1 MQEISMAIKF
11 SEIITT
17 VAQLRKV
24 MGYPSHRVTDI
35 AIPKL
40 DKHCRAFIAKSPLV
54 FIASSDARGNM
65 DISPKGDPPGFV
77 QILDDNTLAI
87 PDRSG
92 NRRADTFLNILEN
105 PQVGLFF
112 LVPGK
117 GETLRMS
124 GTAII
129 VRDASLRESMAING
143 KVPNFA
149 LVVNI
154 KEAFFHCAKCMLRSK
169 IWQYDDWESIDDL
182 PSLAQT
188 MVDAANLKESV
199 EEMQE
204 LIQQDEREGLY

>member
-1 MQEISMAIKF
+1 MKTQF

-17 VAQLRKV
+17 IEQLREV

-54 FIASSDARGNM
+54 FIASSDASGNM

-77 QILDDNTLAI
+77 QILDDKTLAI
-87 PDRSG
+87 PDRPA
-92 NRRADTFLNILEN
+92 NRRADTFQNILEN

-117 GETLRMS
+117 GATLRIS

-129 VRDASLRESMAING
+129 VRDKPLRESMAING
-143 KVPNFA
+143 KIPDFA
-149 LVVNI
+149 LIVNI

-169 IWQYDDWESIDDL
+169 IWQSEQWQSTDDL

-188 MVDAANLKESV
+188 MVDAANLQESV
-199 EEMQE
+199 EEIE
-204 LIQQDEREGLY
+204 LLIKEDEREGLY

>member
-1 MQEISMAIKF
+1 MKIQF
-11 SEIITT
+11 TEIITT
-17 VAQLRKV
+17 VEQLRSV

-54 FIASSDARGNM
+54 FIASSDVSGNM

-77 QILDDNTLAI
+77 QILDDNTIAI
-87 PDRSG
+87 PDRPG
-92 NRRADTFLNILEN
+92 NRRADTFQNILEN
-105 PQVGLFF
+105 PKVGLFF

-117 GETLRMS
+117 GETLRMN

-129 VRDASLRESMAING
+129 VRDKPLRESMIINN
-143 KVPNFA
+143 KIPDFA

-154 KEAFFHCAKCMLRSK
+154 EEAFFHCAKCMLRSK
-169 IWQYDDWESIDDL
+169 IWQSEHWQSIDDL
-182 PSLAQT
+182 PSLAKT

-199 EEMQE
+199 EEIQA
-204 LIQQDEREGLY
+204 LIEQDERIGLY

>member
-1 MQEISMAIKF
+1 MTIQF

-17 VAQLRKV
+17 VAQLREV
-24 MGYPSHRVTDI
+24 MDYPSHRVTNI
-35 AIPKL
+35 TIPKL

-87 PDRSG
+87 PDRPG
-92 NRRADTFLNILEN
+92 NRRADTFQNILEN
-105 PQVGLFF
+105 AKVGLFF
-112 LVPGK
+112 LVPGR

-124 GTAII
+124 GTAMI
-129 VRDASLRESMAING
+129 VRDAPLRESMTINS
-143 KVPNFA
+143 KVPDFA

-154 KEAFFHCAKCMLRSK
+154 EEAFFHCAKCMLRSK
-169 IWQYDDWESIDDL
+169 IWQSEHWGFIDDL

-199 EEMQE
+199 EEMRV
-204 LIQQDEREGLY
+204 LIEEDERENLY

>member
-1 MQEISMAIKF
+1 MKTQF

-17 VAQLRKV
+17 VEQLREV

-54 FIASSDARGNM
+54 FIASSDASGNM

-77 QILDDNTLAI
+77 QILDDNTIAI
-87 PDRSG
+87 PDRPR
-92 NRRADTFLNILEN
+92 NRRADTFQNILEN
-105 PQVGLFF
+105 PKVGLFF

-117 GETLRMS
+117 GETLRIS
-124 GTAII
+124 GSAII
-129 VRDASLRESMAING
+129 VRDAPLRESMAINN
-143 KVPNFA
+143 KIPDFA

-169 IWQYDDWESIDDL
+169 IWQSEHWRSIDDL
-182 PSLAQT
+182 PSLT
-188 MVDAANLKESV
+188 LRMVDAANLKESV
-199 EEMQE
+199 EEMQS
-204 LIQQDEREGLY
+204 LIEQDQRFGLY

>member
-1 MQEISMAIKF
+1 MKTQF

-17 VAQLRKV
+17 IEQLREV

-54 FIASSDARGNM
+54 FIASSDASGNM

-77 QILDDNTLAI
+77 QILDDYTLAI
-87 PDRSG
+87 PDRPG
-92 NRRADTFLNILEN
+92 NRRADTFQNILEN

-112 LVPGK
+112 LVPCK
-117 GETLRMS
+117 GATLRIS

-129 VRDASLRESMAING
+129 VRDKALRESMAINS
-143 KVPNFA
+143 KIPDFA
-149 LVVNI
+149 LIVNI

-169 IWQYDDWESIDDL
+169 IWQSEQWQSTDDL

-188 MVDAANLKESV
+188 MVDAANLQESV
-199 EEMQE
+199 EEIE
-204 LIQQDEREGLY
+204 LLIKEDEREGLY

>member
-1 MQEISMAIKF
+1 MKIQF
-11 SEIITT
+11 SEIITNIE
-17 VAQLRKV
+17 QLREV

-35 AIPKL
+35 VIPKL

-87 PDRSG
+87 PDRPG
-92 NRRADTFLNILEN
+92 NRRADTFQNILEN

-117 GETLRMS
+117 GETLRIS
-124 GTAII
+124 GSAMI
-129 VRDASLRESMAING
+129 VRDKALRQSMAING
-143 KVPNFA
+143 KTPDFA
-149 LVVNI
+149 LIVNI

-169 IWQYDDWESIDDL
+169 IWQREQWQSIDDL

-188 MVDAANLKESV
+188 MVDAANLQESV
-199 EEMQE
+199 EEMQA
-204 LIQQDEREGLY
+204 LIEQDEQNGLY

>member
-1 MQEISMAIKF
+1 MKTQF

-17 VAQLRKV
+17 VAQLREV

-35 AIPKL
+35 VIPKL

-77 QILDDNTLAI
+77 QILDDYTLAI
-87 PDRSG
+87 PDRPG
-92 NRRADTFLNILEN
+92 NRRADTFQNILEN
-105 PQVGLFF
+105 PQVGLLF

-117 GETLRMS
+117 GETLRIS
-124 GTAII
+124 GSAMI
-129 VRDASLRESMAING
+129 VRDKPLRESMAING
-143 KVPNFA
+143 KIPDFA
-149 LVVNI
+149 LIVNI

-169 IWQYDDWESIDDL
+169 IWQSEHWQSIDDL

-188 MVDAANLKESV
+188 MVDAANLQESV
-199 EEMQE
+199 EEMQA
-204 LIQQDEREGLY
+204 LIEQDEQNGLY

>member
-1 MQEISMAIKF
+1 MKTQF
-11 SEIITT
+11 TEIITT
-17 VAQLRKV
+17 VAQLREV

-35 AIPKL
+35 AISKL

-54 FIASSDARGNM
+54 FIASSDASGNM
-65 DISPKGDPPGFV
+65 DISPKGDPSGFV
-77 QILDDNTLAI
+77 QVLDDNTLAI
-87 PDRSG
+87 PDRPG
-92 NRRADTFLNILEN
+92 NRGADTFQNILEN

-129 VRDASLRESMAING
+129 VRDAPLRESMVINN
-143 KVPNFA
+143 KIPDFA

-169 IWQYDDWESIDDL
+169 IWQSEHWESIDDL

-199 EEMQE
+199 EEIQA
-204 LIQQDEREGLY
+204 LIEQDERFGLY

>member
-1 MQEISMAIKF
+1 MKTQF

-17 VAQLRKV
+17 VEQLREV

-35 AIPKL
+35 VIPKL

-54 FIASSDARGNM
+54 FIASSDANGNM

-87 PDRSG
+87 PDRLG
-92 NRRADTFLNILEN
+92 NRRADTFQNILEN
-105 PQVGLFF
+105 PKVGLFF

-124 GTAII
+124 GSAII
-129 VRDASLRESMAING
+129 VRDAPLRESMAINN
-143 KVPNFA
+143 KIPDFA

-154 KEAFFHCAKCMLRSK
+154 KKAFFHCAKCMLRSK
-169 IWQYDDWESIDDL
+169 IWQSDNWQSIDDL

-199 EEMQE
+199 EEIQA
-204 LIQQDEREGLY
+204 LIEQDERFGLY

>member
-1 MQEISMAIKF
+1 MKTQF

-17 VAQLRKV
+17 VEQLREV

-35 AIPKL
+35 VIPKL

-54 FIASSDARGNM
+54 FIASSDANGNM

-87 PDRSG
+87 PDRLG
-92 NRRADTFLNILEN
+92 NRRADTFQNILEN
-105 PQVGLFF
+105 PKVGLFF

-124 GTAII
+124 GSAII
-129 VRDASLRESMAING
+129 VRDAPLRESMAINN
-143 KVPNFA
+143 KIPDFA

-169 IWQYDDWESIDDL
+169 IWQSDNWQSIDDL

-199 EEMQE
+199 EEIQA
-204 LIQQDEREGLY
+204 LIEQDERFGLY